1 MSYHWNWGVFL
12 SPVSTGE
19 PTTYLGWLISGFW
32 VTVTVSLASWVVALV
47 VGSLFGIL
55 RTVPNHN
62 WPPIGTVYVAIFR
75 NIPLLVQFFI
85 WYLVIPELLPAS
97 IGNWFKQLPPN
108 AQFYSSSIFCLGFF
122 TGARVCEQ
130 VRSGIAALP
139 RGQRAAGLAM
149 GFTEWQTYRYI
160 LMPVAYRIIVPP
172 LTSEFLNV
180 FKNSAVASTIG
191 LLELSA
197 QARQLVDYTA
207 QSYESFIAV
216 TLAYMLINLIVMQL
230 MRGSKPRPG
239 CPATLEA
246 SDASFQLERYC
257 RARCLRCG
265 PAPSSRSRSRCSRS
279 CSAFSGAPCSRCC
292 GFGIKPLEWFAKA
305 YVTLFRSI
313 PLVMVLLWFFLI
325 VPQVLQN
332 VLGLSPDIDIRLAS
346 AMVAFSLFEAAYYS
360 EIIRAGIQAV
370 SRGQVNAAFALG
382 MTLPAVD
389 APHRAAAGVSRDGA
403 AAAHAGYRVVPGYV
417 ACVRYQ
423 PRGLFPHGNECG
435 RPRRHDRRDGAVRRR
450 LLFRGV
456 PGRIRSRQKS
466 SEKVAR

>member
-55 RTVPNHN
+55 RTLPNRKLAA
-62 WPPIGTVYVAIFR
+62 IGTMYVAIFR

-85 WYLVIPELLPAS
+85 WYLVIPELLPPS

-108 AQFYSSSIFCLGFF
+108 VQFYTSSIVCLGLF

-130 VRSGIAALP
+130 VRSGIATLP

-160 LMPVAYRIIVPP
+160 LMPVAYRMIVPP

-216 TLAYMLINLIVMQL
+216 TLAYMLINLVVMQL
-230 MRGSKPRPG
+230 MRWV
-239 CPATLEA
+239 EA
-246 SDASFQLERYC
+246 
-257 RARCLRCG
+257 
-265 PAPSSRSRSRCSRS
+265 
-279 CSAFSGAPCSRCC
+279 
-292 GFGIKPLEWFAKA
+292 K
-305 YVTLFRSI
+305 T
-313 PLVMVLLWFFLI
+313 
-325 VPQVLQN
+325 
-332 VLGLSPDIDIRLAS
+332 RL
-346 AMVAFSLFEAAYYS
+346 
-360 EIIRAGIQAV
+360 
-370 SRGQVNAAFALG
+370 
-382 MTLPAVD
+382 
-389 APHRAAAGVSRDGA
+389 
-403 AAAHAGYRVVPGYV
+403 PGYI
-417 ACVRYQ
+417 
-423 PRGLFPHGNECG
+423 GG
-435 RPRRHDRRDGAVRRR
+435 
-450 LLFRGV
+450 
-456 PGRIRSRQKS
+456 K
-466 SEKVAR
+466 